1 MKKIIEKVLEK
12 NQNINMS
19 SKFARDALSEEILN
33 ARDKIWEAI
42 DGDEIPDSEHIMR
55 VDGLHE
61 LDLEWIVKRGLSSHD
76 SITLK
81 IHRSSDDNHISVEIK
96 ELN

>member
-1 MKKIIEKVLEK
+1 MKNIIKKVLEK

-19 SKFARDALSEEILN
+19 SEFARDALSEEILN
-33 ARDKIWEAI
+33 ARDRIWEAI
-42 DGDEIPDSEHIMR
+42 DGESVSDSDHIMR

-61 LDLEWIVKRGLSSHD
+61 LDLEWMVKRGLSNHN

-81 IHRSSDDNHISVEIK
+81 ISKSSDDNHISVEIK